1 LIKFIELFVGHPD
14 PLAYQRATFARGR
27 RRGSQLLRYTFPVAI
42 LSRRNKVNPPWLAQA
57 RDFCR
62 ANGIAVM
69 GWGPNIL
76 TVEAKTPERA
86 AQMAS
91 KLAPLGFKPVPN
103 EDDAHAGMLD
113 LSPDPDTFRSHLASR
128 LASVDIS
135 RRPLQER
142 IIPLFWGLC
151 WLLLLHGATQNN
163 DEGRKWV
170 NLAVGTVGVALFFWD
185 GARIWGWKL
194 EITSSSLRVRRF
206 FRWSDFPWERIR
218 SVNVTE
224 KTRNSGRQVVVLAL
238 TPRSTEKLGAF
249 YGPFA
254 EDLRDRLRNELV
266 KHAPHVAQPDQAP
279 EPLASH

>member
-1 LIKFIELFVGHPD
+1 M
-14 PLAYQRATFARGR
+14 
-27 RRGSQLLRYTFPVAI
+27 AI
-42 LSRRNKVNPPWLAQA
+42 LSRSNKANPPWLAQA

-62 ANGIAVM
+62 ANGITVM
-69 GWGPNIL
+69 GWGPNML
-76 TVEAKTPERA
+76 TVEAKTSERA
-86 AQMAS
+86 AQIAS
-91 KLAPLGFKPVPN
+91 RLASLGFKPVPN
-103 EDDAHAGMLD
+103 VDDAYAGMLD
-113 LSPDPDTFRSHLASR
+113 LSPDPDAVRSHLASR

-142 IIPLFWGLC
+142 IIPLIWGLC

-170 NLAVGTVGVALFFWD
+170 NLTVGAVGVVLFFWD

-218 SVNVTE
+218 SVDVTE

-238 TPRSTEKLGAF
+238 KPRSTEKLGAF

-266 KHAPHVAQPDQAP
+266 KHASHVAHPDLAP
-279 EPLASH
+279 EPVTSH

>member
-1 LIKFIELFVGHPD
+1 
-14 PLAYQRATFARGR
+14 
-27 RRGSQLLRYTFPVAI
+27 
-42 LSRRNKVNPPWLAQA
+42 
-57 RDFCR
+57 
-62 ANGIAVM
+62 M
-69 GWGPNIL
+69 L

-86 AQMAS
+86 AQITS

-103 EDDAHAGMLD
+103 DDDGYAGMLD
-113 LSPDPDTFRSHLASR
+113 LSPDSDAIRSHLASR

-142 IIPLFWGLC
+142 LIPLIWALS
-151 WLLLLHGATQNN
+151 WLPLLHGATQNN
-163 DEGRKWV
+163 DESRKCV
-170 NLAVGTVGVALFFWD
+170 NLAVGAVGVALFFWD

-206 FRWSDFPWERIR
+206 FRWSDFPWQRIR

-238 TPRSTEKLGAF
+238 TSRSTEKLGAF
-249 YGPFA
+249 YGPFV

-266 KHAPHVAQPDQAP
+266 KHAPHVAHPDPAP
-279 EPLASH
+279 EPVTSH